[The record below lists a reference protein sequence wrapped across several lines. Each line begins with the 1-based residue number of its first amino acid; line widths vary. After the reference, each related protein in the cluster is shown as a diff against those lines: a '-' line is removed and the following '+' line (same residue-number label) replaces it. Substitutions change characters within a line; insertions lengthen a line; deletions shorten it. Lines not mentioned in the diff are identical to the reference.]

1 MFAFLRIGG
10 VLLAAVALLAAED
23 IHASKPGKAFL
34 RIASVQLVANGHAFG
49 AAGAYEK
56 IRGTVEF
63 QIDPTDPRNA
73 IITDVELAPRN
84 AEGLVTFDADFL
96 LLRPADM
103 SKWNRK
109 LVAEVN
115 NRGNVLLFLAFASAA
130 GGNDPSTVADFGNGF
145 FLRDGYA
152 LAWVGWAA
160 DVLPGGG
167 RQTIRVP
174 RPMFPEGTPVR
185 QRITIELADEFNF
198 PVDGSATCVPLS
210 GSPAIAGYPAVLSEA
225 ASAELLVRMSDSP
238 RPSAPWIPP
247 GTAIARD
254 QWYFDGPDRI
264 CLSGNFQPGKV
275 YQLNYVAEDTR
286 IMGLGYAAWREFGA
300 FLRYRAADDAGV
312 PNPLAHQG
320 GVAHSIIFG
329 ASQSGVYLRDFV
341 YQGFNEDLAGRRVF
355 DGMHAHIAGAVKL
368 GLNYRFGQIHPW
380 STQRRDRHIPQVTFP
395 FNYGVRIN
403 PLVQAGLMDAPLRD
417 GILKR
422 PATDPLVVQTDSSN
436 EYWWAQASLVDTDGF
451 GNDVP
456 MPWNARHYVLSGTQH
471 FSRAGAVPTLGT
483 CQQLNNPVHQG
494 PAMRAI
500 FVNLDAWVSEGI
512 APPASR
518 RATVKNGLLVP
529 PENREHVAFP
539 AIPGVTYNGFYNAL
553 GELDF
558 GPLARENRG
567 IITNWGHPP
576 VIAEY
581 RVLVPKVDNLGIDR
595 GGVEVPQVG
604 VPTATLTGWNLRR
617 APFAEGDLCELNGMY
632 LPLAEREASRIAAG
646 DPRPS
651 LEELYGSHRGYV
663 NAVTRFVRESVK
675 DRFLLFQDAAQAIE
689 HAEGSDVL
697 R

>member
-1 MFAFLRIGG
+1 VFAFLRIGG
-10 VLLAAVALLAAED
+10 ALFAAIALLAAKD
-23 IHASKPGKAFL
+23 ARANTTGKVFL
-34 RIASVQLVANGHAFG
+34 HTTSRELVANGHAFG
-49 AAGAYEK
+49 DAGPYEK
-56 IRGTVEF
+56 IRGTVEL
-63 QIDPTDPRNA
+63 QVDPNNPRNA
-73 IITDVELAPRN
+73 IITDIELAPRN
-84 AEGLVTFDADFL
+84 AEGLVTFDADFMI
-96 LLRPADM
+96 LRPADM
-103 SKWNRK
+103 SRWNRK

-115 NRGNVLLFLAFASAA
+115 NRGNVLLFIALAGTS
-130 GGNDPSTVADFGNGF
+130 GGNDPSTVADFGNG
-145 FLRDGYA
+145 LLLEDGYA
-152 LAWVGWAA
+152 LAWVGWAP
-160 DVLPGGG
+160 DVRPGGG

-174 RPMFPEGTPVR
+174 RPTFADGTPVR

-210 GSPAIAGYPAVLSEA
+210 GSPTIAGYPAVLSEA
-225 ASAELLVRMSDSP
+225 ASAELLVRTSDSP
-238 RPSAPWIPP
+238 RPSAPWIPL
-247 GTAIARD
+247 GTLIPRD
-254 QWYFDGPDRI
+254 QWFFDGPDRI
-264 CLSGNFQPGKV
+264 CLTGNFQPGKV

-312 PNPLAHQG
+312 PNPLAPHG
-320 GVAHSIIFG
+320 GVAYSIIFG
-329 ASQSGVYLRDFV
+329 ASQSGVYLRDFL

-355 DGMHAHIAGAVKL
+355 DGMHVHIAGAVKL

-403 PLVQAGLMDAPLRD
+403 PLVAAGLMSGPLYD

-456 MPWNARHYVLSGTQH
+456 MPSNARHYVITGTQH
-471 FSRAGAVPTLGT
+471 FARAGAVPALGT

-500 FVNLDAWVSEGI
+500 FMNLDAWVSQGI

-518 RATVKNGLLVP
+518 RATVRNGLLVP
-529 PENREHVAFP
+529 PENREQVGFP

-558 GPLARENRG
+558 GPSARENRG

-632 LPLAEREASRIAAG
+632 LPLAETEADKRDAG
-646 DPRPS
+646 DRRPS

-663 NAVTRFVRESVK
+663 NAVSHFVRESVR
-675 DRFLLFQDAAQAIE
+675 DRFLLSQDAAQAIE
-689 HAEGSDVL
+689 DADRSDVL